1 MKIAKVLSAGL
12 VVLICTQTGAFS
24 FFQTKNKKLKGAR
37 NMMQAIFANPRG
49 FYIGKDR
56 LGTQLLVDSDQRDDD
71 KISANILTRRFH
83 APE

>member
-1 MKIAKVLSAGL
+1 
-12 VVLICTQTGAFS
+12 
-24 FFQTKNKKLKGAR
+24 
-37 NMMQAIFANPRG
+37 MMQAIFANPRG